1 MIPIR
6 YQELLEISHQRS
18 LRAEE
23 ILELEQIFCV
33 YPESRV
39 QWQEDKTMDSL
50 LKQLSVSAP
59 SLYVC
64 HRVMLDIQ
72 KENNEKTARNLP
84 VLSYLRIFSTA
95 SQSTFAI
102 GTAMFL
108 LFLSGVFLMTEH
120 KVDLGDA
127 KNPGYELNSLPGIS
141 SADVPSP
148 DVLQDFAAI
157 IYSAEVQK
165 MIDTDLLST
174 LASTQ

>member
-23 ILELEQIFCV
+23 ILELEQIFCA
-33 YPESRV
+33 YPESRD

-59 SLYVC
+59 SMDVC
-64 HRVMLDIQ
+64 HRVMHAIQ
-72 KENNEKTARNLP
+72 KENSQKTAGKLTLLR
-84 VLSYLRIFSTA
+84 YLRISSTA

-102 GTAMFL
+102 GTFIFL
-108 LFLSGVFLMTEH
+108 LILSGVFLLMEH
-120 KVDLGDA
+120 KADWVDS
-127 KNPGYELNSLPGIS
+127 KIPGYELNSLPGLS
-141 SADVPSP
+141 NAEVPSP

-157 IYSAEVQK
+157 IYSAEIQK